1 MKTLKFKMLI
11 AVLIVILIWF
21 FWIFCGNDITDNEES
36 YPFSYLIVANADI
49 DAINAVNIT
58 YNGITGNVLS
68 GFNINYMEYILLYD
82 TIEMTLDINITTADG
97 DNVIYTNQFIPVNK
111 ALVIIQKNNL
121 FTKEL
126 MTAAAAMDE
135 GFDLTLA
142 EKSNMTKVVSGI
154 KTIGIRKF
162 SK

>member
-142 EKSNMTKVVSGI
+142 EKSNMTKVVPGI